1 MHIKIKMRV
10 LFISKAELPDFQ
22 CDMVFHGLRSLL
34 GADCIDANHMWY
46 MYSDT
51 MEAYWN
57 TRVPN
62 NGKSYGNGFTL
73 YGLLENID
81 IDRNDI
87 HTKIKDKYFDKVVYG
102 SITRCHDY
110 FDTVVANYD
119 KSDIIM
125 IDGEDNANI
134 NSIFFGSGVYYKREL
149 ITKPSDF
156 LKPINFSIPKEL
168 IVNDIPIKTKDY
180 ASILPGD
187 LSTYIYDKQSD
198 YYVDYQTSYYGVTL
212 KKGGW
217 DCLRHYEILMNGCI
231 PYFPELENCP
241 EYTMTLFPKMLI
253 RQNNQYLAANGLSEN
268 YNQEAE
274 RLLKYTKKYL
284 TTEHTA
290 KLIIN
295 GN

>member
-1 MHIKIKMRV
+1 MKV

-34 GADCIDANHMWY
+34 GADCIDANLMWY

-51 MEAYWN
+51 VKAYWN
-57 TRVPN
+57 DRVPN

-81 IDRNDI
+81 VNRNDI
-87 HTKIKDKYFDKVVYG
+87 QTKIKDKYFDKVVYG
-102 SITRCHDY
+102 SITRCYDY
-110 FDTVVANYD
+110 FDDVVANYN

-125 IDGEDNANI
+125 IDGEDNTILNPM
-134 NSIFFGSGVYYKREL
+134 FFGLGVYYKREL
-149 ITKPSDF
+149 TTNPSEF

-168 IVNDIPIKTKDY
+168 IVNEIPAKTKDY
-180 ASILPGD
+180 ASIIPGD

-198 YYVDYQTSYYGVTL
+198 YYADYQTSYYGVTF

-231 PYFPELENCP
+231 PYFPGLENCP

-253 RQNNQYLAANGLSEN
+253 CQNNQYLIANGLSEN
-268 YNQEAE
+268 YNQEAD

-284 TTEHTA
+284 TTEYTA

>member
-1 MHIKIKMRV
+1 MKV

-34 GADCIDANHMWY
+34 GANCIDANHMWY

-51 MEAYWN
+51 MTEYWN
-57 TRVPN
+57 SRVPN

-81 IDRNDI
+81 VDRTDI
-87 HTKIKDKYFDKVVYG
+87 QNKIKNKYFDKVVYG

-110 FDTVVANYD
+110 FAEVSANYD
-119 KSDIIM
+119 KSDIIL
-125 IDGEDNANI
+125 INGEDNTLLDPE
-134 NSIFFGSGVYYKREL
+134 FFGAGIYYKREL
-149 ITKPSDF
+149 IDTPSEI

-168 IVNDIPIKTKDY
+168 IVNEIPLKTKDY
-180 ASILPGD
+180 ASIIPGD
-187 LSTYIYDKQSD
+187 ISTYIYDNQSD
-198 YYVDYQTSYYGVTL
+198 YYTDYQTSYYGVTF

-231 PYFPELENCP
+231 PYFPGLESCP
-241 EYTMTLFPKMLI
+241 ENTMTLFPKMLI
-253 RQNNQYLAANGLSEN
+253 RQNNQYLVSNGLSEN
-268 YNQEAE
+268 YIQEAD

-284 TTEHTA
+284 TTEYTA
-290 KLIIN
+290 NLILN

>member
-1 MHIKIKMRV
+1 MKV
-10 LFISKAELPDFQ
+10 LFIAKAELPDFQ

-51 MEAYWN
+51 MKEYWN
-57 TRVPN
+57 SRVPN

-81 IDRNDI
+81 IDRTDI
-87 HTKIKDKYFDKVVYG
+87 QNKIKTKYFDKVVYG

-110 FDTVVANYD
+110 FAEVAANYD
-119 KSDIIM
+119 KSDIIL
-125 IDGEDNANI
+125 INGEDNTLI
-134 NSIFFGSGVYYKREL
+134 DSEFFGAGIYYKREL
-149 ITKPSDF
+149 VNTPSEI

-168 IVNDIPIKTKDY
+168 IVNEIPTKTKDY
-180 ASILPGD
+180 ASIIPGEI
-187 LSTYIYDKQSD
+187 STYIYDNQSD
-198 YYVDYQTSYYGVTL
+198 YYADYQTSYFGVTF

-231 PYFPELENCP
+231 PYFPELEYCP

-253 RQNNQYLAANGLSEN
+253 RQNNQYLVTNGLSEN
-268 YNQEAE
+268 YNQEAD

-284 TTEHTA
+284 TTEYSA
-290 KLIIN
+290 KLILN

>member
-1 MHIKIKMRV
+1 MKV

-34 GADCIDANHMWY
+34 GADCVDANHMWY

-51 MEAYWN
+51 MKEYWN
-57 TRVPN
+57 SRVPN

-81 IDRNDI
+81 VDRTDI
-87 HTKIKDKYFDKVVYG
+87 QNKIKNKYFDKVVYG

-110 FDTVVANYD
+110 FAEVAANYD
-119 KSDIIM
+119 KSDIIL
-125 IDGEDNANI
+125 INGEDNTLLDPE
-134 NSIFFGSGVYYKREL
+134 FFRSGIYYKREL
-149 ITKPSDF
+149 VNTPSEI

-168 IVNDIPIKTKDY
+168 IINEIPTKTKDY
-180 ASILPGD
+180 ASIIPGD

-198 YYVDYQTSYYGVTL
+198 YYADYQTSYYGVTF

-253 RQNNQYLAANGLSEN
+253 RQNNQYLVSNGLSEN
-268 YNQEAE
+268 YNQEAD

-284 TTEHTA
+284 TTEYTA
-290 KLIIN
+290 KLILN

>member
-1 MHIKIKMRV
+1 MKV

-34 GADCIDANHMWY
+34 GADCVDVNHMWY

-51 MEAYWN
+51 MKEYWN
-57 TRVPN
+57 SRVPN
-62 NGKSYGNGFTL
+62 NGKSYGHGFTL
-73 YGLLENID
+73 YGLIENID
-81 IDRNDI
+81 VDRNDI
-87 HTKIKDKYFDKVVYG
+87 QNKIKCKYFDKIIYG
-102 SITRCHDY
+102 SITRCQDY
-110 FDTVVANYD
+110 FDDVIDTYD
-119 KSDIIM
+119 KNDIIF
-125 IDGEDNANI
+125 IDGEDNT
-134 NSIFFGSGVYYKREL
+134 SIDSRFFNKGIYYKREL
-149 ITKPSDF
+149 IYDITEM

-168 IVNDIPIKTKDY
+168 IVNEIPAKTKDY
-180 ASILPGD
+180 ASIIPGD
-187 LSTYIYDKQSD
+187 LSTYIYDNQSD
-198 YYVDYQTSYYGVTL
+198 YYADYQTSYYGVTF

-253 RQNNQYLAANGLSEN
+253 RQNNQYLVANGLSEN
-268 YNQEAE
+268 YYQEAD

-284 TTEHTA
+284 TTEYTA
-290 KLIIN
+290 KLILN

>member
-1 MHIKIKMRV
+1 MKV
-10 LFISKAELPDFQ
+10 LFISKSELPDFQ

-34 GADCIDANHMWY
+34 GADCVDANHMWY

-51 MEAYWN
+51 MKEYWN
-57 TRVPN
+57 NRVPN

-81 IDRNDI
+81 VDRTDI
-87 HTKIKDKYFDKVVYG
+87 QNKIKNKYFDKVVYG

-110 FDTVVANYD
+110 FAEVSANYD
-119 KSDIIM
+119 KSDIIL
-125 IDGEDNANI
+125 INGEDNTLLDPE
-134 NSIFFGSGVYYKREL
+134 FFGAGIYYKREL
-149 ITKPSDF
+149 INTPSEI

-168 IVNDIPIKTKDY
+168 IVNEIPSKTKDY
-180 ASILPGD
+180 ASIIPGD
-187 LSTYIYDKQSD
+187 LSTYIYDNQSD
-198 YYVDYQTSYYGVTL
+198 YYADYQTSYYGVTF

-231 PYFPELENCP
+231 PYFPGLESCP
-241 EYTMTLFPKMLI
+241 KNTMTLFPKMLI
-253 RQNNQYLAANGLSEN
+253 CQNNQYLVSNGLSEN
-268 YNQEAE
+268 YIQEAD

-284 TTEHTA
+284 TTEYTA
-290 KLIIN
+290 KLILN